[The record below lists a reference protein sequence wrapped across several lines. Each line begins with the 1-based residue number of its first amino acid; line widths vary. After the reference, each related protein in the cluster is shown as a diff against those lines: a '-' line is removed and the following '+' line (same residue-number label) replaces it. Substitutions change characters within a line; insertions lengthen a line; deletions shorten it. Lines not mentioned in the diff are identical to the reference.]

1 MVGLIDKQLLEA
13 QVNRVRKLAVK
24 AQAKVLKTKIERCTT
39 CKRLFASCDDLTVRK
54 SDTLPNLACNK
65 ENMAQ
70 SLSDYFAE
78 KIEKSTAVLLVRL

>member
-24 AQAKVLKTKIERCTT
+24 ALAKEIKTKIEGCTT
-39 CKRLFASCDDLTVRK
+39 CKQLFVSCNELTVRK
-54 SDTLPNLACNK
+54 SNTLPNLACSD
-65 ENMAQ
+65 EYMAQ
-70 SLSDYFAE
+70 KFSDYFAE